1 MYFSNFPTTQFGTV
15 DLLDITRKA
24 RLDKIVKE
32 NALAYMNYTV
42 EEGERPEDVA
52 FYYYDDPSY
61 AWLVLLANNI
71 IDPYTHWP
79 KDMRTFEE
87 YLKVQ
92 YEEKSGTTGD
102 AVIEWTKNATIGS
115 NIEYYQSRQDPE
127 VQINRASYVNL
138 YNDYELTGEELL
150 SITAGSV
157 YKIVSL
163 GDYPN
168 NGAVWQGLTGH
179 PPGTGIF
186 DTYVQVG
193 ILFQASNAG
202 STIANIET
210 SGIVLSQS
218 SGETNEAQLEFY
230 PVRTYDYEFELNE
243 RRREIVLVNK
253 SLLPQIKDQLGTI
266 LHGS

>member
-24 RLDKIVKE
+24 RLDKLVKE

-61 AWLVLLANNI
+61 AWLVLLANDI

-102 AVIEWTKNATIGS
+102 AVIEGTKNATIGS

-138 YNDYELTGEELL
+138 YND
-150 SITAGSV
+150 
-157 YKIVSL
+157 
-163 GDYPN
+163 
-168 NGAVWQGLTGH
+168 
-179 PPGTGIF
+179 
-186 DTYVQVG
+186 
-193 ILFQASNAG
+193 
-202 STIANIET
+202 
-210 SGIVLSQS
+210 
-218 SGETNEAQLEFY
+218 TNDAQLEFY

-243 RRREIVLVNK
+243 KRREIVLVNK